1 MTSYANP
8 QLLCSVEELGMLA
21 AGPEP
26 PLLLD
31 LRPAE
36 AFAVGHLPRA
46 VHLDL
51 YGLSLIDTSP
61 GPLRAFLWMIEH
73 LLMARGVSDGPVI
86 VYDENSGIR
95 AARAFWFLEYF
106 GHEHVRLLNGGVGS
120 WQRADRPLSTEAGA
134 PTRGT
139 WSPRA
144 TVTDRLAT
152 WTDVEARLGGPTAI
166 LDTRSAGE
174 FYGDE
179 RRAARSGAIPGAV
192 HIEWTLNLDEHGE
205 FRRAADLRRL
215 YESAGITP
223 DREVVTYC
231 QGGYRAAHSY
241 LALRLLGYPRVRNYI
256 GSWKEWGDRPDLPI
270 EQPLRQDTAR

>member
-1 MTSYANP
+1 MTGYAHP
-8 QLLCSVEELGMLA
+8 RLLCGVDELA
-21 AGPEP
+21 AEAGGADR

-36 AFAVGHLPRA
+36 VFATGHLPGA

-73 LLMARGVSDGPVI
+73 LLIARGVSDGPVI
-86 VYDENSGIR
+86 VYDECSGIR

-106 GHEHVRLLNGGVGS
+106 GHPATRLLNGGVGS
-120 WQRADRPLSTEAGA
+120 WQRAGRALTTDVTTPVRGDW
-134 PTRGT
+134 TR
-139 WSPRA
+139 RKE
-144 TVTDRLAT
+144 VTDGLAT
-152 WTDVEARLGGPTAI
+152 WTDVEARLGGACAI

-174 FYGDE
+174 FYGDD
-179 RRAARSGAIPGAV
+179 RRAARAGAIPGAV
-192 HIEWTLNLDEHGE
+192 HLEWTLNLDDHGE
-205 FRRAADLRRL
+205 FRPAAELRDL
-215 YESAGITP
+215 YASAGITP
-223 DREVVTYC
+223 EREVVTYC

-270 EQPLRQDTAR
+270 ELPPHQDAVR